1 MKIKVIY
8 LEEVSDAQRLRDK
21 LSSWGHEVEIENLSP
36 ASRFENNIDIV
47 VVYIEKNIHSS
58 AVMDTLIED
67 YSIQGKRIIGIHS
80 ILKVN
85 NKIPDCLNKV
95 ADAIV
100 CWDDALITRA
110 INGENIFV
118 DAECQVAKKKEIS
131 RFSC

>member
-8 LEEVSDAQRLRDK
+8 LEELKDAQRLRDK
-21 LSSWGHEVEIENLSP
+21 LNNLGNEVEIENLSP
-36 ASRFENNIDIV
+36 HSQFENNIDIV
-47 VVYIEKNIHSS
+47 VIYIEKNIHSS
-58 AVMDTLIED
+58 AAIDTLIEE
-67 YSIQGKRIIGIHS
+67 YSVQGKRIIGIHS
-80 ILKVN
+80 ILKIN
-85 NKIPDCLNKV
+85 NKTPEALDKV

-118 DAECQVAKKKEIS
+118 DAECQLPKKKEIS